1 MEAFLLSEDA
11 SFVDIL
17 HPRAEFK
24 ENSYKVQI
32 CNNKIVDFTEED
44 CFIKEEVE
52 EEEEGEEE
60 GSDVTNYGMHI
71 FFPF

>member
-1 MEAFLLSEDA
+1 MAAFLLSEDV

-32 CNNKIVDFTEED
+32 INNRLAG
-44 CFIKEEVE
+44 FIKEELDE
-52 EEEEGEEE
+52 
-60 GSDVTNYGMHI
+60 DNYGTYKYMYI
-71 FFPF
+71 YFTIVL